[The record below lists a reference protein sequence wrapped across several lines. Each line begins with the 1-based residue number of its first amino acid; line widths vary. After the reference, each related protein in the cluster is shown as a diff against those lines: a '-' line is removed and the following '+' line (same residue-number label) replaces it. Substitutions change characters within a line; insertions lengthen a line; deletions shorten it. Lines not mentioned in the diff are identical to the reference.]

1 MKTEIKDEK
10 KKLLTRSSVRKLVI
24 ILILLAL
31 VAAGFI
37 HQWYLRSDSS
47 IEKTFRDNS
56 QLFNTAVSAIKENGK
71 TFGKTSVGK
80 CRNFLA
86 GIDETLDKLEDIG
99 ISYLSFDGHDI
110 DFYSEFDHYYIF
122 HTDDESVDKEYETSI
137 DSEWGYLKTKKK

>member
-10 KKLLTRSSVRKLVI
+10 KRRLTPVRARKLIV
-24 ILILLAL
+24 ILILIAV
-31 VAAGFI
+31 VAVGFI

-56 QLFNTAVSAIKENGK
+56 ELFNTAVSAIRENGK

-80 CRNFLA
+80 CKNIVN
-86 GIDETLDKLEDIG
+86 GIDSTLDELSDTG

-110 DFYSEFDHYYIF
+110 DFYSQFDHYYIF

-137 DSEWGYLKTKKK
+137 DSEWGYLKTTKK

>member
-1 MKTEIKDEK
+1 METEIKSEK
-10 KKLLTRSSVRKLVI
+10 KRRLTPVRARKLVV
-24 ILILLAL
+24 ILILIAV
-31 VAAGFI
+31 VAVGFI

-56 QLFNTAVSAIKENGK
+56 ELFNTAVSAIKENDK

>member
-10 KKLLTRSSVRKLVI
+10 KKLLTRSRVKKLVI
-24 ILILLAL
+24 ILILIAL

-56 QLFNTAVSAIKENGK
+56 ELFNTAVSAIKENDK
-71 TFGKTSVGK
+71 TFGKTSVEK
-80 CRNFLA
+80 CKNIVN
-86 GIDETLDKLEDIG
+86 GIDSTLDELSDTG
-99 ISYLSFDGHDI
+99 ISYLSYDGHDI

-122 HTDDESVDKEYETSI
+122 HTDNESVDKNYETSI

>member
-10 KKLLTRSSVRKLVI
+10 KRRLTPVRARKLIV
-24 ILILLAL
+24 ILILIAV
-31 VAAGFI
+31 VAVGFI

-56 QLFNTAVSAIKENGK
+56 ELFNTAVSAIRENGK

-80 CRNFLA
+80 CKNIVN
-86 GIDETLDKLEDIG
+86 GIDSTLDELSDTG

-137 DSEWGYLKTKKK
+137 DSEWGYLKTKKR

>member
-10 KKLLTRSSVRKLVI
+10 KRRLTPVRARKLIV
-24 ILILLAL
+24 ILILIAV
-31 VAAGFI
+31 VAVGFI

-56 QLFNTAVSAIKENGK
+56 ELFNTAVSAIRENGK

-80 CRNFLA
+80 CKNIVN
-86 GIDETLDKLEDIG
+86 GIDSTLDELSDTG

-110 DFYSEFDHYYIF
+110 DFYSQFDHYYIF

-137 DSEWGYLKTKKK
+137 DSDWGYLKTKKK

>member
-10 KKLLTRSSVRKLVI
+10 KRRLTPVRARKLIV
-24 ILILLAL
+24 ILILIAV
-31 VAAGFI
+31 VAVGFI

-56 QLFNTAVSAIKENGK
+56 ELFNTAVSAIRENGK

-80 CRNFLA
+80 CKNIVN
-86 GIDETLDKLEDIG
+86 GIDSTLDELSDTG

-137 DSEWGYLKTKKK
+137 DSEWGYLKTTKK

>member
-10 KKLLTRSSVRKLVI
+10 KKLLTRSRVKKLVI
-24 ILILLAL
+24 ILILIAL

-37 HQWYLRSDSS
+37 HQWYLRSDKAIRS
-47 IEKTFRDNS
+47 TFKDNDH
-56 QLFNTAVSAIKENGK
+56 LFKEAVVSVNSYGK
-71 TFGKTSVGK
+71 SFGKTSVGK

-137 DSEWGYLKTKKK
+137 DSDWGYLKTKKK

>member
-1 MKTEIKDEK
+1 METEIKGEK
-10 KKLLTRSSVRKLVI
+10 KRRLTPVRARKLIV
-24 ILILLAL
+24 ILILIAV
-31 VAAGFI
+31 VAVGFI

-56 QLFNTAVSAIKENGK
+56 ELFNIAVSAIKENGK

>member
-56 QLFNTAVSAIKENGK
+56 ELFNTAVSAIKENGK
-71 TFGKTSVGK
+71 TFGKTFVGK

-137 DSEWGYLKTKKK
+137 DSDWGYLKTKKK

>member
-10 KKLLTRSSVRKLVI
+10 KNLLTRSRVKKLVI

-56 QLFNTAVSAIKENGK
+56 ELFNIAVSAIRENGK

-86 GIDETLDKLEDIG
+86 EIDETLDKLEDIG

-122 HTDDESVDKEYETSI
+122 HTDNESVDKEYETSI

>member
-56 QLFNTAVSAIKENGK
+56 ELFNTAVSAIKENGK

-137 DSEWGYLKTKKK
+137 DSDWGYLKTKKK

>member
-1 MKTEIKDEK
+1 METEIKGEK
-10 KKLLTRSSVRKLVI
+10 KRRLTPVRARKLVV
-24 ILILLAL
+24 ILILIAV
-31 VAAGFI
+31 VAVGFI

-56 QLFNTAVSAIKENGK
+56 ELFNTAVSAIRENGK